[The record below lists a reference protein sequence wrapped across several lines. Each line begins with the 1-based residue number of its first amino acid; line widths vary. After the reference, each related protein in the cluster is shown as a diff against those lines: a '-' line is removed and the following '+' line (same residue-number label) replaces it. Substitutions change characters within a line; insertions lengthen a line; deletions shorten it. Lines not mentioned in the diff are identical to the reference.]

1 MQNWGIVMAETDK
14 DFEEL
19 EQFFAEARQGTG
31 QVPGDLMQAILADA
45 DRVQAGFFAVVEIA
59 PTSGKWAQL
68 RALLGGWPTF
78 GGLAAAC
85 AAGVWIGLA
94 PPSFLPDPAQFVT
107 GSDTDIDLIGMGELT
122 LALSEEG

>member
-1 MQNWGIVMAETDK
+1 MGETDR
-14 DFEEL
+14 DIAEL
-19 EQFFAEARQGTG
+19 EQLFAESRQGTG

-45 DRVQAGFFAVVEIA
+45 DRVQAGFSPVAEPA
-59 PTSGKWAQL
+59 LRPGKWAQL
-68 RALLGGWPTF
+68 LALLGGWPTF

-94 PPSFLPDPAQFVT
+94 PPSFLPDPAQIVT
-107 GSDTDIDLIGMGELT
+107 GSDSGIDLIGLGELT